1 MPRHVRLRAVRLED
15 LPILAAHQ
23 EDPEANRMANF
34 PPRDLETFMAHWG
47 KILIDDA
54 VIARAVE
61 VEGVVA
67 GNVVSWVHDDER
79 DVGYWIGR
87 EHWGNGVATAALAA
101 FLAEVE
107 QRPLFAHVAEHNAGS
122 IRVLEKCGF
131 ANLGRVDLRGEDGT
145 ELLFRLE
152 GSEG

>member
-1 MPRHVRLRAVRLED
+1 MSRRVRLREVRPED

-34 PPRDLETFMAHWG
+34 PPRDLEAFMAHWA

-54 VIARAVE
+54 AIVRAVE

-87 EHWGNGVATAALAA
+87 EHWGKGIATAALAT
-101 FLAEVE
+101 FLEEVE
-107 QRPLFAHVAEHNAGS
+107 QRPLFAHVAEHNVGS

-145 ELLFRLE
+145 EFLFRLE